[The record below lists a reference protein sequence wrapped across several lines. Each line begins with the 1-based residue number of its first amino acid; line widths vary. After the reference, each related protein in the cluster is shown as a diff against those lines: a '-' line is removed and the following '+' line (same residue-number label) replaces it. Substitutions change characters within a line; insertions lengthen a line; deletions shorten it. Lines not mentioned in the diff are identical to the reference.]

1 MSKRKPLLT
10 ESELHRF
17 MKLATIRPVA
27 DGRLTE
33 MGYGPPPGQREE
45 EEELD
50 VEAGLEVEDPMGGEE
65 ELEMDAEMDME
76 EVPEDG
82 GGAEEDLVMSL
93 LQSIQGW
100 AEENG
105 VDMDLEGGE
114 EEIGGDELEGGE
126 EELELG
132 GGEEE
137 FAGGEEELE
146 MGPEEEE
153 MMDELAQAPGGVT
166 GKSGIDLKKRRDAGG
181 GEYAGERP
189 RQKMSLKRHGPGEV
203 DVEDEEMEESKV
215 VETIARRVLSRLK
228 AENNKDKMVDQL
240 AERIMKRLTK

>member
-1 MSKRKPLLT
+1 
-10 ESELHRF
+10 

-181 GEYAGERP
+181 GEYKKKGAATAR
-189 RQKMSLKRHGPGEV
+189 KLSLVDPKFNKGEV